1 MFHVKHLH
9 VVEAPSGSDVSLAWA
24 VKLARRRRP
33 VIRSEA
39 LGGTLG

>member
-1 MFHVKHLH
+1 V
-9 VVEAPSGSDVSLAWA
+9 AWA
-24 VKLARRRRP
+24 VKLARRRGL

>member
-9 VVEAPSGSDVSLAWA
+9 VDDGAVRFGLSVAWA
-24 VKLARRRRP
+24 VNLARRRRL